1 MCLVSVCAA
10 SECNDDGTGP
20 ALPLLALPWA
30 YRSIPHNPQSQNTGR
45 FGLKLRRYSH
55 VVVRLKEVDFEAALR
70 ACTNRFQRARWEQR
84 RKLAEDVR
92 RARSEEGGGGPSS
105 A

>member
-1 MCLVSVCAA
+1 MCARH
-10 SECNDDGTGP
+10 
-20 ALPLLALPWA
+20 LLMVILQ
-30 YRSIPHNPQSQNTGR
+30 YLFTGR

-55 VVVRLKEVDFEAALR
+55 VVVRLKEIDFEGALR

-84 RKLAEDVR
+84 KKLAEDVR
-92 RARSEEGGGGPSS
+92 RARNDEGGSGGS